1 MPRQKQ
7 EVIWP
12 RSVNKIYNSALLQNK
27 SDDLMPIN
35 ISIKNLKHIKKLD
48 FTIPGKGVWLLTGP
62 NGTGKT
68 SLLACMR
75 RIGERNAFPMHF
87 KASTQS
93 NSLDSFAG
101 ASVEYEING
110 IHVNYMY
117 SGKRWEPRPK
127 ANASA
132 LRTAGY
138 PGVLY
143 IAADARRIE
152 PRPEDFKPRGVR
164 AAHASIIDGANNI
177 FDTQRFN
184 DLKTINLSRGVGND
198 AFLLELPARPGHGGK
213 NYASERNFSLGELCI
228 IKLLRM
234 LKDCA
239 NDSLVLIDEL
249 ELALHPMAQVALL
262 RHLDNVAEAKNL
274 TVVVSTHS
282 ATLIKQ
288 AGEQRLL
295 LLENDGNGNITCQ
308 DKCFPS
314 MVLGALAY
322 GEENAAD
329 RIIYVEDDAAKV
341 MVDHLVGK
349 VCHDL
354 YLGLVPSP
362 SVQSVP
368 VGGFVNVL
376 RFFKH
381 QRALA
386 PAITRCFVLLD
397 ADAEPSLA
405 AAVQPDI
412 IAIRDTE
419 HASISYLTVTPEVGL
434 AQYLDQHTREVRSA
448 LRAHYNLPGLQFAK
462 ADLGVLPPA
471 IPRKPNKKYVRAAC
485 EKLALRLPNGDANKV
500 EEVLLKL
507 LANHLFATDRATIMR
522 RMSPLL
528 T

>member
-1 MPRQKQ
+1 MP
-7 EVIWP
+7 VT
-12 RSVNKIYNSALLQNK
+12 
-27 SDDLMPIN
+27 
-35 ISIKNLKHIKKLD
+35 ISIKNLKHIKTLD
-48 FTIPGKGVWLLTGP
+48 FTIPEKGVWLLTGP

-87 KASTQS
+87 KASAQS
-93 NSLDSFAG
+93 NNLDSFAG
-101 ASVEYEING
+101 ASVEYAVNG
-110 IHVNYMY
+110 INVNYKY
-117 SGKRWEPRPK
+117 SGTRWEPRPK
-127 ANASA
+127 TNASV

-138 PGVLY
+138 PSVLY

-164 AAHASIIDGANNI
+164 AANASIIAGANSI

-198 AFLLELPARPGHGGK
+198 AFLLELPAKPGHAGK

-234 LKDCA
+234 LKDCL
-239 NDSLVLIDEL
+239 DHSLVLIDEL

-262 RHLDNVAEAKNL
+262 HHLNDVARKKNL
-274 TVVVSTHS
+274 TIVVSTHS

-295 LLENDGNGNITCQ
+295 LLQNDGKGNITCQ

-329 RIIYVEDDAAKV
+329 RIIYVEDDSAKV

-354 YLGLVPSP
+354 YQGLAPNP

-381 QRALA
+381 QKALV

-397 ADAEPSLA
+397 ADAESSLA
-405 AAVQPDI
+405 SAGQADV

-434 AQYLDQHTREVRSA
+434 AQYLDQHTADVRNA
-448 LRAHYNLPGLQFAK
+448 LRTHYNLPGLQFVK
-462 ADLGVLPPA
+462 ADLGVLPPP
-471 IPRKPNKKYVRAAC
+471 IPRKPNKTYVRAAC
-485 EKLALRLPNGDANKV
+485 EKLAQRLPNGDANKV

-507 LANHLFATDRATIMR
+507 LANHLYATDRATIMR
-522 RMSPLL
+522 RMAPLL

>member
-1 MPRQKQ
+1 MPVK
-7 EVIWP
+7 
-12 RSVNKIYNSALLQNK
+12 
-27 SDDLMPIN
+27 
-35 ISIKNLKHIKKLD
+35 ISIKNLKHIKNLD
-48 FTIPGKGVWLLTGP
+48 FNIPGKGVWLLTGP

-87 KASTQS
+87 KASAKA
-93 NSLDSFAG
+93 NNLDSFAG
-101 ASVEYEING
+101 ASVEYEVNG
-110 IHVNYMY
+110 SNVTYTY
-117 SGKRWEPRPK
+117 SGIRWEPRPK
-127 ANASA
+127 TGGKV

-138 PGVLY
+138 PGVIY

-152 PRPEDFKPRGVR
+152 PRPEDFKPKGVR
-164 AAHASIIDGANNI
+164 AAHASIIAGANSI

-184 DLKTINLSRGVGND
+184 DLKSINLSRGVGND
-198 AFLLELPARPGHGGK
+198 AFLLELPPRPGIPGK

-239 NDSLVLIDEL
+239 DNSLVLIDEL

-262 RHLDNVAEAKNL
+262 KHLEDVAETKKL
-274 TVVVSTHS
+274 TIVVSTHS

-295 LLENDGNGNITCQ
+295 LLQNDGQGNITCQ
-308 DKCFPS
+308 SKCFPS
-314 MVLGALAY
+314 LVLGALAY

-341 MVDHLVGK
+341 IVDHLVGK

-354 YLGLVPSP
+354 YKGLVPSP

-381 QRALA
+381 QKALL
-386 PAITRCFVLLD
+386 PAISRCFVLLD
-397 ADAEPSLA
+397 ADAQASLA
-405 AAVQPDI
+405 AATQPDV
-412 IAIRDTE
+412 IAIRDGE
-419 HASISYLTVTPEVGL
+419 SASISYLTVTPEVGL
-434 AQYLDQHTREVRSA
+434 AQYLDQHTGKVRDA
-448 LRAHYNLPGLQFAK
+448 LRTHYSLPGLQLTK
-462 ADLGVLPPA
+462 TDLGPVPA
-471 IPRKPNKKYVRAAC
+471 IYPRKPNKKYVRDAC
-485 EKLALRLPNGDANKV
+485 EKLASRLPNGDANKV

-507 LANHLFATDRATIMR
+507 LANHLFTTDRATIMS

>member
-1 MPRQKQ
+1 MPVK
-7 EVIWP
+7 
-12 RSVNKIYNSALLQNK
+12 
-27 SDDLMPIN
+27 
-35 ISIKNLKHIKKLD
+35 ISIKNLKHIDTLD
-48 FTIPGKGVWLLTGP
+48 FIVPERGVWLLTGP

-87 KASTQS
+87 KVSTQS
-93 NSLDSFAG
+93 SSLDSVAG
-101 ASVEYEING
+101 ASVEYDING
-110 IHVNYMY
+110 VKVKYKY
-117 SGKRWEPRPK
+117 SGTRWTPLPR
-127 ANASA
+127 ANANA
-132 LRTAGY
+132 LKGAGY

-164 AAHASIIDGANNI
+164 AAHASIIAGANSI
-177 FDTQRFN
+177 FDTQRFSH
-184 DLKTINLSRGVGND
+184 LKTINLSRGVGND
-198 AFLLELPARPGHGGK
+198 AFLLELPARPGQTGK
-213 NYASERNFSLGELCI
+213 SYASEKNFSLGELCI

-234 LKDCA
+234 LKDCPA
-239 NDSLVLIDEL
+239 GSLVLIDEL

-262 RHLDNVAEAKNL
+262 RHLDDVAESKQL
-274 TVVVSTHS
+274 TIVVSTHS

-288 AGEQRLL
+288 AGKQRLL
-295 LLENDGNGNITCQ
+295 LLENDGKGNITCL

-341 MVDHLVGK
+341 IVDHLVGK
-349 VCHDL
+349 VCHAL
-354 YLGLVPSP
+354 YKGLTPHP

-381 QRALA
+381 QKALV

-405 AAVQPDI
+405 NAVQPDV

-419 HASISYLTVTPEVGL
+419 RASISYLTVTPEVGL
-434 AQYLDQHTREVRSA
+434 AQYLDQNTTEVRNA
-448 LRAHYNLPGLQFAK
+448 LRAHYNLPGLQFVK

-471 IPRKPNKKYVRAAC
+471 LPRKPNKKYVWEAC
-485 EKLALRLPNGDANKV
+485 EKLAKRLPNGDASKV

-507 LANHLFATDRATIMR
+507 LANHLYATDRATIMR

-528 T
+528 S

>member
-1 MPRQKQ
+1 MPVK
-7 EVIWP
+7 
-12 RSVNKIYNSALLQNK
+12 
-27 SDDLMPIN
+27 
-35 ISIKNLKHIKKLD
+35 ISIKNLKHIKSLD
-48 FTIPGKGVWLLTGP
+48 FTIPKKGVWLLTGP

-93 NSLDSFAG
+93 SNLDSFVG
-101 ASVEYEING
+101 ASVEYSING
-110 IHVNYMY
+110 TNVHYKY
-117 SGKRWEPRPK
+117 SGTRWEPRPK

-132 LRTAGY
+132 LQNSGY
-138 PGVLY
+138 PGVIY

-164 AAHASIIDGANNI
+164 AADASIIAGANKI

-198 AFLLELPARPGHGGK
+198 AFLLELPGRPGHPGK
-213 NYASERNFSLGELCI
+213 NYASEKNFSLGELCI

-234 LKDCA
+234 LKDCP
-239 NDSLVLIDEL
+239 DHSLVLIDEL

-262 RHLDNVAEAKNL
+262 DHLDTIAAQKKL

-288 AGEQRLL
+288 ASEQRLL
-295 LLENDGNGNITCQ
+295 LLQNDGKGNITCQ

-341 MVDHLVGK
+341 MVDHLIGK

-354 YLGLVPSP
+354 YKGLAPSP

-381 QRALA
+381 QKALV

-419 HASISYLTVTPEVGL
+419 HGSISYLTVTPEVGL
-434 AQYLDQHTREVRSA
+434 AQYLDRHTTEVRDA
-448 LRAHYNLPGLQFAK
+448 LRTHYNLPGLQFVK

-471 IPRKPNKKYVRAAC
+471 VPRKPNKKYVWDVC
-485 EKLALRLPNGDANKV
+485 EKLAQRLPNGDANKV
-500 EEVLLKL
+500 EEVLFKL
-507 LANHLFATDRATIMR
+507 LANHLYATDRATIMR

>member
-1 MPRQKQ
+1 MPVK
-7 EVIWP
+7 
-12 RSVNKIYNSALLQNK
+12 
-27 SDDLMPIN
+27 
-35 ISIKNLKHIKKLD
+35 ISIKNLKHIRRLD
-48 FTIPGKGVWLLTGP
+48 FTIPDKGVWLLTGP

-75 RIGERNAFPMHF
+75 RIGERNAFPLHF
-87 KASTQS
+87 KASAQS
-93 NSLDSFAG
+93 KNLDSFAG
-101 ASVEYEING
+101 ASVEYEVNG
-110 IHVNYMY
+110 ISVNYIY
-117 SGKRWEPRPK
+117 SGKRWAPRPK
-127 ANASA
+127 LNASV

-143 IAADARRIE
+143 IAADAHRIE
-152 PRPEDFKPRGVR
+152 PRPEDFKPRGIR
-164 AAHASIIDGANNI
+164 AADASIIAGANSI
-177 FDTQRFN
+177 FETDRFN
-184 DLKTINLSRGVGND
+184 GLKTINLARGVGND
-198 AFLLELPARPGHGGK
+198 AFLLELPARPGHPGK
-213 NYASERNFSLGELCI
+213 SYASEKNFSLGELCI

-234 LKDCA
+234 LKDCPHH
-239 NDSLVLIDEL
+239 SLVLIDEL

-262 RHLDNVAEAKNL
+262 QHLDVIAEEKNL
-274 TVVVSTHS
+274 TVIVSTHS

-288 AGEQRLL
+288 AGVQRLL
-295 LLENDGNGNITCQ
+295 LLQNDGQGNITCQ

-341 MVDHLVGK
+341 IVDHLVGK

-354 YLGLVPSP
+354 YKGLVPSP

-376 RFFKH
+376 RFFQH
-381 QRALA
+381 QKSLV

-397 ADAEPSLA
+397 ADAEPSLTS
-405 AAVQPDI
+405 AVQPDVI
-412 IAIRDTE
+412 SIRDKE
-419 HASISYLTVTPEVGL
+419 RASISYLTVTPEVGL
-434 AQYLDQHTREVRSA
+434 AQYLDQHTTEVRNA
-448 LRAHYNLPGLQFAK
+448 LRAHYGLPGLQFIK

-471 IPRKPNKKYVRAAC
+471 IPRKPNKKYVQDIC
-485 EKLALRLPNGDANKV
+485 KKLAQRLPNGDANKV

-507 LANHLFATDRATIMR
+507 LANHLFATDRATIMQ

>member
-1 MPRQKQ
+1 MPVK
-7 EVIWP
+7 
-12 RSVNKIYNSALLQNK
+12 
-27 SDDLMPIN
+27 
-35 ISIKNLKHIKKLD
+35 ISIKNLKHINTLN
-48 FTIPGKGVWLLTGP
+48 FTIPDKGVWLLTGP

-68 SLLACMR
+68 SLLACIR

-87 KASTQS
+87 KVSAQS
-93 NSLDSFAG
+93 NNLDSFAG
-101 ASVEYEING
+101 ASVEYDVNG
-110 IHVNYMY
+110 VKVKYQY
-117 SGKRWEPRPK
+117 SGTRWTPRPK
-127 ANASA
+127 PNASA

-164 AAHASIIDGANNI
+164 AAHASIIAGANNI

-198 AFLLELPARPGHGGK
+198 AFLIELPARPGQTGK

-234 LKDCA
+234 LKDCPA
-239 NDSLVLIDEL
+239 RSLVLIDEL

-262 RHLDNVAEAKNL
+262 RHLDDVAEQKNL
-274 TVVVSTHS
+274 TVIVSTHS

-295 LLENDGNGNITCQ
+295 LLQNDGKGNITCQ

-354 YLGLVPSP
+354 YPGLAPNP

-376 RFFKH
+376 RFFKY
-381 QRALA
+381 QKALV

-405 AAVQPDI
+405 NAVQPDV

-434 AQYLDQHTREVRSA
+434 AQYLDQHTSDVRSA
-448 LRAHYNLPGLQFAK
+448 LRTHYNLPGLQFVK

-471 IPRKPNKKYVRAAC
+471 YPRKPNKKYVWAAC
-485 EKLALRLPNGDANKV
+485 EKIAERLPNGDANKV

-507 LANHLFATDRATIMR
+507 LANHLFATDRATIMQ

-528 T
+528 S

>member
-1 MPRQKQ
+1 M
-7 EVIWP
+7 
-12 RSVNKIYNSALLQNK
+12 SVK
-27 SDDLMPIN
+27 

-48 FTIPGKGVWLLTGP
+48 FTIPDKGVWLLTGP

-87 KASTQS
+87 KASAQS
-93 NSLDSFAG
+93 NSLDSFIG
-101 ASVEYEING
+101 ASVEYEVNG
-110 IHVNYMY
+110 TKVNYTY
-117 SGKRWEPRPK
+117 SGKRWEPQPK
-127 ANASA
+127 TNASVLKA
-132 LRTAGY
+132 AGY

-164 AAHASIIDGANNI
+164 SAHISIIAGANDI

-184 DLKTINLSRGVGND
+184 NLKTINLSRGVGND
-198 AFLLELPARPGHGGK
+198 AFLLELPARPGHTGK

-234 LKDCA
+234 LKDCPD
-239 NDSLVLIDEL
+239 DSLVLIDEL

-262 RHLDNVAEAKNL
+262 HHLDSVATVKNL

-341 MVDHLVGK
+341 MVDQLVGK
-349 VCHDL
+349 VCNDL
-354 YLGLVPSP
+354 YKGLAPSP

-368 VGGFVNVL
+368 VGGFINVL

-381 QRALA
+381 QKALV

-405 AAVQPDI
+405 VAVQPDV

-434 AQYLDQHTREVRSA
+434 AKYLDQHTVTIRNA
-448 LRAHYNLPGLQFAK
+448 LRTHYNLPGLHFVK

-471 IPRKPNKKYVRAAC
+471 IARKKNKKYVRDAC
-485 EKLALRLPNGDANKV
+485 EKLAQRLPNGDANKV
-500 EEVLLKL
+500 ENVLLKL
-507 LANHLFATDRATIMR
+507 LANHLFATDRATIMQ